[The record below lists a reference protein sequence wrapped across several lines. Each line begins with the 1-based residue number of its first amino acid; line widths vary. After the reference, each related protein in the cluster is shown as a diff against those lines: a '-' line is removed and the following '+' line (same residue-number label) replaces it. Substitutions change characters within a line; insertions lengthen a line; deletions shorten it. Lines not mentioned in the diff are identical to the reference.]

1 VIDLLDEGGKVIIE
15 EARENR
21 AGHVVTRRLVSV
33 MEYWIDF
40 SVVNLVKKAGTQP
53 WVCLGGECWS
63 LVAAL
68 HRVESVGP
76 SVTAAE
82 CAVFGDEGVL
92 IGL

>member
-1 VIDLLDEGGKVIIE
+1 
-15 EARENR
+15 
-21 AGHVVTRRLVSV
+21 
-33 MEYWIDF
+33 MECWIDS

-63 LVAAL
+63 LSLRLYIGWRVLVSLVAAL

-76 SVTAAE
+76 SVAAAE
-82 CAVFGDEGVL
+82 GAVFGDEGVL